1 MGGTG
6 VAVIVALVAGLLG
19 SVQVAL
25 MGRFGERIG
34 TIEAFAFS
42 AAVTAL
48 IAGFV
53 LLAARRSLAGYG
65 EALTVPKWLWLAGAC
80 GAFIVLAVTVAGPRI
95 GVAATVALL
104 IAGQL
109 AAGAVIDRFGL
120 FGAEKVPLA
129 WHRVLGIA
137 LLAIGAALSLRK

>member
-6 VAVIVALVAGLLG
+6 GAATVALVAGLLG

-34 TIEAFAFS
+34 SIEAFAFS
-42 AAVTAL
+42 ALVTAV
-48 IAGFV
+48 IAAFV
-53 LLAARRSLAGYG
+53 LVAARQSLGGYVD
-65 EALTVPKWLWLAGAC
+65 ALSVPKWLWLAGAA

-109 AAGAVIDRFGL
+109 AAGAVIDRYGL
-120 FGAEKVPLA
+120 FGADKVPLA
-129 WHRVLGIA
+129 WHRILGIA
-137 LLAIGAALSLRK
+137 LLAAGAALSLRR

>member
-6 VAVIVALVAGLLG
+6 GAATVALVAGLLG

-42 AAVTAL
+42 ALVTAV

-53 LLAARRSLAGYG
+53 LLAARQSLDGYVD
-65 EALTVPKWLWLAGAC
+65 ALAAPKWLWLAGAC

-109 AAGAVIDRFGL
+109 AAGAFIDRFGL
-120 FGAEKVPLA
+120 FGVE
-129 WHRVLGIA
+129 RVSLPWYRLLGIA
-137 LLAIGAALSLRK
+137 FLAVGAALSLRR